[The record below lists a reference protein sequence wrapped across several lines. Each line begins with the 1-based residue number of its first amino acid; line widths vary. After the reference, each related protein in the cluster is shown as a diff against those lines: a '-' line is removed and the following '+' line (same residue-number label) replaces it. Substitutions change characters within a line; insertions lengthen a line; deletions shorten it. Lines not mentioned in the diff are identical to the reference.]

1 MALSLDSGKSYKSPL
16 GSSSTNLRREG
27 RGILFKIN
35 LRDFPGS
42 PVAKTDKKDRR
53 HKLAVSGVTG
63 DTTVVPTS
71 IKRMIKDFYE

>member
-42 PVAKTDKKDRR
+42 PVAKTSCSQCRGPGFDSW
-53 HKLAVSGVTG
+53 LGN
-63 DTTVVPTS
+63 
-71 IKRMIKDFYE
+71 